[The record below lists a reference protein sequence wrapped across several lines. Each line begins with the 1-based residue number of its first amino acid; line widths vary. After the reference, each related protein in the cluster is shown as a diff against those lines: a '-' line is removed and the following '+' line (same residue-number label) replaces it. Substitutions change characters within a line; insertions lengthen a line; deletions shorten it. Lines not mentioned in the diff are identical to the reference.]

1 MAANCN
7 FTEEQLIKIFKL
19 FHVSN
24 LKRVEIADLFS
35 VAPSTITRILI
46 NPKYES
52 ILRLVEEEYSPANK
66 EKDAEIIETNI
77 RLAKKAQQLQDTQ
90 RIERK
95 SFREFSRVDT
105 MISVMHDEMKSILQE
120 NDFHLKTK
128 EHTASVKS
136 KAPVGIVQLS
146 DVHFNELIE
155 LENNKYNF
163 NVASKRLHKL
173 IRKAKVHF
181 KAHGMKNVALLLTG
195 DLLNSDRRLDEITN
209 AATNRTRALFLAV
222 DILQQVIF
230 DLNEDFNVTVASV
243 VGNESRVGEHIHH
256 TDFLAGDSYDAAI
269 HNMLT
274 YLFKGSKGV
283 NFIPMDNPIECVVN
297 INGNNILMVHGNLHK
312 GLARNPEPEV
322 EKIKAR
328 FAAHGI
334 SIQYV
339 ICGHIHHALVSDL
352 YARSSG
358 LPGSNAYSERAL
370 NLSGRSSQN
379 VFLVYDKLGE
389 IDGVKIDLQIVDDEP
404 EYPFDET
411 LISYNN
417 KNHNKGTYIIQSVI
431 I

>member
-1 MAANCN
+1 M
-7 FTEEQLIKIFKL
+7 
-19 FHVSN
+19 
-24 LKRVEIADLFS
+24 
-35 VAPSTITRILI
+35 
-46 NPKYES
+46 
-52 ILRLVEEEYSPANK
+52 
-66 EKDAEIIETNI
+66 
-77 RLAKKAQQLQDTQ
+77 
-90 RIERK
+90 
-95 SFREFSRVDT
+95 
-105 MISVMHDEMKSILQE
+105 
-120 NDFHLKTK
+120 
-128 EHTASVKS
+128 
-136 KAPVGIVQLS
+136 S

-181 KAHGMKNVALLLTG
+181 KAHGVKNVALLLTG

-222 DILQQVIF
+222 DIIQQVIF